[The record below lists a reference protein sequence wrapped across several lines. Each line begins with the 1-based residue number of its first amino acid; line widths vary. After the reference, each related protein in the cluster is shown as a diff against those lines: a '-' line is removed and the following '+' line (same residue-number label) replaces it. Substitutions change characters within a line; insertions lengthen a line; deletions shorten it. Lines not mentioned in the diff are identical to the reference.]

1 MEEIIQEYNVINNS
15 FKEKCVYHVGID
27 AGFHSEV
34 DAMMECMLFCYAN
47 QIKFVL
53 YAKDANFAGGRDAYV
68 EFFEPFCEMSKNVL
82 NKTGNYRYN
91 IDYGKKYNIRRWLLK
106 KMEKAAYLTSD
117 VFQKCIP
124 REISSQ
130 YRVKWDLFDIDGTI
144 FSEFGKLGRMVL
156 RYNERT
162 KKEVESV
169 IDQLGLPPKYL
180 SVQFRGGDKK
190 LEFNKLNDVDE
201 VMSIIKSNDLGIK
214 DLFVFSDDYNYVEEV
229 KRRYSEYTIFTLTD
243 INDVGYD
250 NAEFNKLDW
259 QYKRK
264 KMILLF
270 AMIDVCIAS
279 VMHFG
284 NEQTCVNSYIK
295 SIKKEDSYCTVVSE

>member
-1 MEEIIQEYNVINNS
+1 M
-15 FKEKCVYHVGID
+15 
-27 AGFHSEV
+27 
-34 DAMMECMLFCYAN
+34 
-47 QIKFVL
+47 
-53 YAKDANFAGGRDAYV
+53 
-68 EFFEPFCEMSKNVL
+68 
-82 NKTGNYRYN
+82 
-91 IDYGKKYNIRRWLLK
+91 
-106 KMEKAAYLTSD
+106 
-117 VFQKCIP
+117 
-124 REISSQ
+124 
-130 YRVKWDLFDIDGTI
+130 
-144 FSEFGKLGRMVL
+144 
-156 RYNERT
+156 
-162 KKEVESV
+162 
-169 IDQLGLPPKYL
+169 

-279 VMHFG
+279 DMHFG